1 MGRRVKRRYTS
12 ILLRAFRSL
21 MPQDERFIERFCEHS
36 KLIVPAAEAFRAL
49 MSDDGRA
56 EQHAAEINRLE
67 DAADTVT
74 RDTVLAIHRTF
85 VTPFDRS
92 QILDLITALDDT
104 IDLMKDTG
112 RRMLRYEVGFT
123 PEMQGMADC
132 IVRATRE
139 LRDGMPLLGSIDRS
153 VDRLSNMS
161 VAVRQIEGEADEL
174 LDHGLRTLFASDK
187 SAGYKLTVEKV
198 YDLVEAVVDRCED
211 VVDVIDGI
219 VVEQV

>member
-1 MGRRVKRRYTS
+1 MF
-12 ILLRAFRSL
+12 LRAFRAV
-21 MPQDERFIERFCEHS
+21 MPHDERFSEHS

-49 MSDDGRA
+49 MSDDGMA
-56 EQHAAEINRLE
+56 EQHAIEINRLE
-67 DAADTVT
+67 EAADQVT
-74 RDTVLAIHRTF
+74 RETVLAIHRTF

-112 RRMLRYEVGFT
+112 RRMLRCGVGFT
-123 PEMQGMADC
+123 PEMHGMADC
-132 IVRATRE
+132 IVRATLE

-153 VDRLSNMS
+153 VDRLSAMS
-161 VAVRQIEGEADEL
+161 VAVRKIEGEADEL
-174 LDHGLRTLFASDK
+174 LDRGLRILFASDG
-187 SAGYKLTVEKV
+187 SAGHKLTVEKV

>member
-1 MGRRVKRRYTS
+1 MTRRGRTNV
-12 ILLRAFRSL
+12 LMRAFRSL
-21 MPQDERFIERFCEHS
+21 MPRDDRFIERFCEHS

-49 MSDDGRA
+49 MSGDGRL
-56 EQHAAEINRLE
+56 EEHVAEISRLE
-67 DAADTVT
+67 EAADQVA
-74 RDTVLAIHRTF
+74 RETVLAIHRTF

-92 QILDLITALDDT
+92 QILDLISALDDT

-112 RRMLRYEVGFT
+112 RRMVRYGVGFT

-132 IVRATRE
+132 IVRAATE
-139 LRDGMPLLGSIDRS
+139 LRDGMPLLGAINRS
-153 VDRLSNMS
+153 VDRLNAMS
-161 VAVRQIEGEADEL
+161 VSVRRIEGEADEL
-174 LDHGLRTLFASDK
+174 LDHGLRVLFASDN
-187 SAGYKLTVEKV
+187 SPGYKLTVEKV